1 MHDNLAI
8 TYSFVPISYSL
19 ETGPQVYLVAFLHS
33 GRRSRGGP
41 ETQSQGVPGYL
52 EQTTKQSHVA
62 SSFLASFISSR
73 NGLLCSAPDGVL
85 PYEGCLISNLHLRLR
100 DLTDRISQPIQETA
114 SFPCTLCV
122 WLFPSLSIYFS
133 LSP

>member
-33 GRRSRGGP
+33 GRRCRGAP

-62 SSFLASFISSR
+62 
-73 NGLLCSAPDGVL
+73 LLPCLLHFVQEWSALLLLVV
-85 PYEGCLISNLHLRLR
+85 CCHMR
-100 DLTDRISQPIQETA
+100 A
-114 SFPCTLCV
+114 V
-122 WLFPSLSIYFS
+122 
-133 LSP
+133 